1 MIAETLT
8 GPPISWF
15 DLSPLLILLGAA
27 LVLLVVASLTPRWP
41 RGLYAAFSATAAGA
55 TMVMGFVL
63 WDDVTDQGA
72 RTLVGDAITL
82 DAFSMFAT
90 IAIAVTV
97 LLASLVTDDYLRRE
111 QMDGPEVYALY
122 LTAAIGGITMAMAN
136 DLIVLFLGL
145 EVLSISFYVLAA
157 SHRRR
162 IESQE
167 AGIKYFVLGGFSSA
181 FFLYG
186 IALIYGGTGH
196 TRYDEI
202 VGAVNGI
209 VPTERKDALVL
220 AGVALLLVGL
230 AFKVSAVPFHMWT
243 PDVYEGAPTP
253 VTALFAVAPKIAAM
267 SLLVSVLMGP
277 FKPLFAQWQQIIV
290 VASVLSMALG
300 AFAALRQQN
309 IKRLM
314 AYSSIGNVG
323 YVLLGVASGTE
334 KGIQSVV
341 FYLAIYMVMTLGVF
355 ATILMMKRRN
365 VMVEQVSDLA
375 GLARS
380 QPMMALGMLIFMF
393 SLAGIPPLAGFWG
406 KLYIF
411 MAAVEAKLFIPAV
424 LGVLA
429 SVVAS
434 YYYLR
439 IVKVMYFDE
448 PAGEAIDRPAFGVN
462 RAVALVAAFLIAV
475 FSLAPQPLSSIATAA
490 AKGLFP

>member
-1 MIAETLT
+1 MIMGLESWTLARPEMFLAAVT
-8 GPPISWF
+8 A
-15 DLSPLLILLGAA
+15 LLLVYGVVRGEASTAFVSLATTAA
-27 LVLLVVASLTPRWP
+27 LVVTAILLFVPYREGTAFASLFIVDRLTTTMKALVLVGAAISILMSRAYFEHVKAWRFEYPLLVAL
-41 RGLYAAFSATAAGA
+41 ATLG
-55 TMVMGFVL
+55 MML
-63 WDDVTDQGA
+63 M
-72 RTLVGDAITL
+72 I
-82 DAFSMFAT
+82 S
-90 IAIAVTV
+90 
-97 LLASLVTDDYLRRE
+97 
-111 QMDGPEVYALY
+111 
-122 LTAAIGGITMAMAN
+122 AN
-136 DLIVLFLGL
+136 DLMALYVGL
-145 EVLSISFYVLAA
+145 ELQSLALYVVAA
-157 SHRRR
+157 FQRDSVR
-162 IESQE
+162 STE
-167 AGIKYFVLGGFSSA
+167 AGLKYFVLGSVASGMLLFGAS
-181 FFLYG
+181 
-186 IALIYGGTGH
+186 LIYGFCGGTAFVDISKALIDGKSG
-196 TRYDEI
+196 EPGVI
-202 VGAVNGI
+202 VG
-209 VPTERKDALVL
+209 LVFV
-220 AGVALLLVGL
+220 VAGL

-277 FKPLFAQWQQIIV
+277 FKPLIVQWQQIVV

-323 YVLLGVASGTE
+323 YILLGLAAGTE

-355 ATILMMKRRN
+355 AIVLMMKRRGI
-365 VMVEQVSDLA
+365 MVETVPDLA
-375 GLARS
+375 GLGRS
-380 QPMMALGMLIFMF
+380 HPMMALAMLVFMF

-411 MAAVEAKLFIPAV
+411 MAAVEAKLVWTAV

-448 PAGEAIDRPAFGVN
+448 PGEALD
-462 RAVALVAAFLIAV
+462 
-475 FSLAPQPLSSIATAA
+475 QP
-490 AKGLFP
+490 

>member
-1 MIAETLT
+1 
-8 GPPISWF
+8 
-15 DLSPLLILLGAA
+15 
-27 LVLLVVASLTPRWP
+27 
-41 RGLYAAFSATAAGA
+41 
-55 TMVMGFVL
+55 
-63 WDDVTDQGA
+63 
-72 RTLVGDAITL
+72 
-82 DAFSMFAT
+82 
-90 IAIAVTV
+90 
-97 LLASLVTDDYLRRE
+97 
-111 QMDGPEVYALY
+111 
-122 LTAAIGGITMAMAN
+122 
-136 DLIVLFLGL
+136 
-145 EVLSISFYVLAA
+145 
-157 SHRRR
+157 
-162 IESQE
+162 
-167 AGIKYFVLGGFSSA
+167 
-181 FFLYG
+181 
-186 IALIYGGTGH
+186 
-196 TRYDEI
+196 
-202 VGAVNGI
+202 
-209 VPTERKDALVL
+209 
-220 AGVALLLVGL
+220 
-230 AFKVSAVPFHMWT
+230 MWT

-253 VTALFAVAPKIAAM
+253 VTALFAVAPKIAAL

-323 YVLLGVASGTE
+323 YILLGVASGTE
-334 KGIQSVV
+334 IGIQAVV
-341 FYLAIYMVMTLGVF
+341 FYLAIYLVMTLGVF

-365 VMVEQVSDLA
+365 IMVEQVSDLA

-411 MAAVEAKLFIPAV
+411 MAAVEAKLFVPAV

-448 PAGEAIDRPAFGVN
+448 PAEAIDRPAFGVN
-462 RAVALVAAFLIAV
+462 RVVALVAAFLIAI
-475 FSLAPQPLSSIATAA
+475 FSLVPQPLSVIAEAA